1 MQLAIYNALKAR
13 IETLAALK
21 YVALWNNQF
30 EREDV
35 NVPFG
40 YPCCFIEFADTSY
53 VDDLNLRQRGTLQIN
68 IHLGFESYK
77 TEDTDILQ
85 LKQDLNELI
94 HGWSTPN
101 NTKFLRRSET
111 QNFDH
116 TNIQDY
122 IISYQVTGLD
132 VTSVN
137 LPTADAT
144 VSTLILN
151 VDPIIDNNTI
161 RTGVLA
167 DDVILSTE
175 DGFEITTESGYELV
189 IQQ

>member
-1 MQLAIYNALKAR
+1 MQLAIYNYLKAR
-13 IETLAALK
+13 IETLATLK

-30 EREDV
+30 ERENE
-35 NVPFG
+35 NVAFN
-40 YPCCFIEFADTSY
+40 YPCCFIEFADSTY
-53 VDDLNLRQRGTLQIN
+53 VDDLNLRQRGTLMIN

-77 TEDTDILQ
+77 TEDTTILQ

-132 VTSVN
+132 LTSVD
-137 LPTADAT
+137 LPTTDAT
-144 VSTLILN
+144 INTLVLN
-151 VDPIIDNNTI
+151 VDPIIDNNII
-161 RTGVLA
+161 RTGVIA
-167 DDVILSTE
+167 EDVILSTE

-189 IQQ
+189 IEQ

>member
-1 MQLAIYNALKAR
+1 MQLAIYNYLKAR

-30 EREDV
+30 ERENE
-35 NVPFG
+35 NVAFN
-40 YPCCFIEFADTSY
+40 YPCCFIEFADSSY

-77 TEDTDILQ
+77 TEDTTILQ

-132 VTSVN
+132 LTSVD
-137 LPTADAT
+137 LPTTDAT
-144 VSTLILN
+144 INTLVLN
-151 VDPIIDNNTI
+151 VDPIIDNNII

-167 DDVILSTE
+167 EDVILSTE

>member
-1 MQLAIYNALKAR
+1 MQLSIYNDLKQR
-13 IETLAALK
+13 ISTLAALK

-53 VDDLNLRQRGTLQIN
+53 VDDLNLSQRGTLQIN

-132 VTSVN
+132 LTSVN
-137 LPTADAT
+137 LPTVDAD
-144 VSTLILN
+144 VNTLVLN
-151 VDPIIDNNTI
+151 VDPIIDNTTI
-161 RTGVLA
+161 RTGFIPDDIALA
-167 DDVILSTE
+167 TEEGTILM
-175 DGFEITTESGYELV
+175 TESSYDL
-189 IQQ
+189 IIDL

>member
-1 MQLAIYNALKAR
+1 MQLAIYNDLKQR
-13 IETLAALK
+13 ISTLAALK

-53 VDDLNLRQRGTLQIN
+53 VDDLNLRQRGTLQVN

-132 VTSVN
+132 LTSVN
-137 LPTADAT
+137 LPTVDAT

>member
-1 MQLAIYNALKAR
+1 MQLSIYNDLKQR
-13 IETLAALK
+13 ISTLAALK

-40 YPCCFIEFADTSY
+40 YPCCFIEFADTFY

-137 LPTADAT
+137 LPTIDAEID
-144 VSTLILN
+144 TLILN

>member
-1 MQLAIYNALKAR
+1 MQLSIYNDLKQR
-13 IETLAALK
+13 ISTLAALK

-53 VDDLNLRQRGTLQIN
+53 VDDLNLRQRGTLMIN

-132 VTSVN
+132 LTSVN
-137 LPTADAT
+137 LPTVDAT

>member
-1 MQLAIYNALKAR
+1 MQLSIYNDLKQR
-13 IETLAALK
+13 ISTLAALK

-137 LPTADAT
+137 LPTIDAT

>member
-1 MQLAIYNALKAR
+1 MQLSIYNDLKQR
-13 IETLAALK
+13 ISTLAALK

-35 NVPFG
+35 NVPFN

-53 VDDLNLRQRGTLQIN
+53 VDDLNLRQRGLLQIN

-132 VTSVN
+132 LSSLN
-137 LPTADAT
+137 LPTTDAN
-144 VSTLILN
+144 VNTLVLN
-151 VDPIIDNNTI
+151 VAPIIDNTTI
-161 RTGVLA
+161 RTGFIPDDIALA
-167 DDVILSTE
+167 TEEGTILM
-175 DGFEITTESGYELV
+175 TESSYDLIIDV
-189 IQQ
+189 

>member
-1 MQLAIYNALKAR
+1 MQLSIYNDLKQR
-13 IETLAALK
+13 ISTLAALK

>member
-1 MQLAIYNALKAR
+1 MQLAIYNDLKQR
-13 IETLAALK
+13 ISTLAALK

-40 YPCCFIEFADTSY
+40 YPCCFIEFADTTY

-137 LPTADAT
+137 LPTVDAD
-144 VSTLILN
+144 VNTLVLN
-151 VDPIIDNNTI
+151 VDPIIDNTTI
-161 RTGVLA
+161 RTGFIPDDIALA
-167 DDVILSTE
+167 TEEGTILM
-175 DGFEITTESGYELV
+175 TESSYDL
-189 IQQ
+189 IIDL

>member
-1 MQLAIYNALKAR
+1 MQLAIYNDLKQR
-13 IETLAALK
+13 ISTLAALK

-137 LPTADAT
+137 LPTVDAD
-144 VSTLILN
+144 VNTLVLN
-151 VDPIIDNNTI
+151 VDPIIDNTTI
-161 RTGVLA
+161 RTGFIPDDIALA
-167 DDVILSTE
+167 TEEGTILM
-175 DGFEITTESGYELV
+175 TESSYDL
-189 IQQ
+189 IIDL

>member
-1 MQLAIYNALKAR
+1 MQLSIYNDLKQR
-13 IETLAALK
+13 ISTLTALK

-53 VDDLNLRQRGTLQIN
+53 VDDLNLRQRGTLQVN

-137 LPTADAT
+137 LPTVDAT

-167 DDVILSTE
+167 EDVILSTE
-175 DGFEITTESGYELV
+175 DGFEITTESGYELE

>member
-1 MQLAIYNALKAR
+1 MQLAIYNYLKAR
-13 IETLAALK
+13 IETLATLK

-30 EREDV
+30 ERENE
-35 NVPFG
+35 NVAFN
-40 YPCCFIEFADTSY
+40 YPCCFIEFADSTY
-53 VDDLNLRQRGTLQIN
+53 VDDLNLRQRGTLMIN

-77 TEDTDILQ
+77 TEDTTILQ

-111 QNFDH
+111 QNIDH

-132 VTSVN
+132 LTSVD
-137 LPTADAT
+137 LPTTDAT
-144 VSTLILN
+144 INTLVLN
-151 VDPIIDNNTI
+151 VDPIIDNNII
-161 RTGVLA
+161 RTGVIA
-167 DDVILSTE
+167 EDVILSTE

-189 IQQ
+189 IEQ

>member
-1 MQLAIYNALKAR
+1 MQLSIYNDLKQR
-13 IETLAALK
+13 ISTLAALK

-53 VDDLNLRQRGTLQIN
+53 VDDLNLRQRGLLQIN

-132 VTSVN
+132 LSSLN
-137 LPTADAT
+137 LPTTDAN
-144 VSTLILN
+144 VDTLVLN
-151 VDPIIDNNTI
+151 VDPIIDNTTI
-161 RTGVLA
+161 RTGVIPE
-167 DDVILSTE
+167 DVELSTE
-175 DGFEITTESGYELV
+175 NDYILTDEQGYELV

>member
-1 MQLAIYNALKAR
+1 MQLSIYNDLKQR
-13 IETLAALK
+13 ISTLAALK

-132 VTSVN
+132 LTSVN
-137 LPTADAT
+137 LPTVDAT

>member
-1 MQLAIYNALKAR
+1 M
-13 IETLAALK
+13 
-21 YVALWNNQF
+21 
-30 EREDV
+30 
-35 NVPFG
+35 
-40 YPCCFIEFADTSY
+40 
-53 VDDLNLRQRGTLQIN
+53 
-68 IHLGFESYK
+68 
-77 TEDTDILQ
+77 
-85 LKQDLNELI
+85 
-94 HGWSTPN
+94 
-101 NTKFLRRSET
+101 
-111 QNFDH
+111 
-116 TNIQDY
+116 DY

>member
-1 MQLAIYNALKAR
+1 MQLSIYNDLKQR
-13 IETLAALK
+13 ISTLAALK

-85 LKQDLNELI
+85 LKQDLNKLI

-132 VTSVN
+132 LSSLN
-137 LPTADAT
+137 LPTTDAN
-144 VSTLILN
+144 VDTLVLN
-151 VDPIIDNNTI
+151 VDPIIDNTTI
-161 RTGVLA
+161 RTGFIPDEIALA
-167 DDVILSTE
+167 TEEGTILM
-175 DGFEITTESGYELV
+175 TESSYDLIIDV
-189 IQQ
+189 

>member
-1 MQLAIYNALKAR
+1 MQLSIYNDLKQR
-13 IETLAALK
+13 ISTLAELK

-137 LPTADAT
+137 LPTVDAT

-175 DGFEITTESGYELV
+175 DGFEITTESGYELE

>member
-1 MQLAIYNALKAR
+1 MQLAIYNDLKQR
-13 IETLAALK
+13 ISTLAALK

-94 HGWSTPN
+94 HGWSTIN

-132 VTSVN
+132 ISSVN
-137 LPTADAT
+137 LPTVDAD
-144 VSTLILN
+144 VNTLVLN
-151 VDPIIDNNTI
+151 VDPIIDNTTI
-161 RTGVLA
+161 RTGFIPDDIALA
-167 DDVILSTE
+167 TEEDTILM
-175 DGFEITTESGYELV
+175 TESSYDL
-189 IQQ
+189 IIDL

>member
-1 MQLAIYNALKAR
+1 MQLSIYNDLKQR
-13 IETLAALK
+13 ISTLAALK

-132 VTSVN
+132 LTSVD
-137 LPTADAT
+137 LPTTDAT
-144 VSTLILN
+144 INTLVLN
-151 VDPIIDNNTI
+151 VDPIIDNNII

-167 DDVILSTE
+167 EDVILSTE

-189 IQQ
+189 IEQ